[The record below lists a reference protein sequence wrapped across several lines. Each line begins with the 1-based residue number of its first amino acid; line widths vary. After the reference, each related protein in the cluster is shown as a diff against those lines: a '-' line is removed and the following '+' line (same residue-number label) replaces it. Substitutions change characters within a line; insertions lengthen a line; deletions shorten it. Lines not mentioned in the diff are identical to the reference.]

1 MSCTS
6 FSVDLLVVTPDQL
19 RKITLL
25 LSKDCKDDGSVV
37 WTMNFGLQERQKTT
51 DPFAD
56 LVKLAVVIKPAL
68 QDKAEA
74 TAKKGLDQGQTS
86 AAIVAADTAKLF
98 KQGKVSKRRAQSDA
112 QDIVASRSASSP
124 AA

>member
-19 RKITLL
+19 RKINLL
-25 LSKDCKDDGSVV
+25 LSKACNDDGSVV

-74 TAKKGLDQGQTS
+74 TAKNGLDQGQTS
-86 AAIVAADTAKLF
+86 AAFVAADTAKLF

-112 QDIVASRSASSP
+112 QDVVASRDASSP
-124 AA
+124 SA

>member
-1 MSCTS
+1 MGCTA

-19 RKITLL
+19 RKISLL
-25 LSKDCKDDGSVV
+25 LSKACNDDGSVV

-68 QDKAEA
+68 HDKAEA
-74 TAKKGLDQGQTS
+74 TAQKGLDSGQTS
-86 AAIVAADTAKLF
+86 AALVAADSAKLF
-98 KQGKVSKRRAQSDA
+98 AQGTVSKRRAQSDA
-112 QDIVASRSASSP
+112 QDVIATRSA
-124 AA
+124 